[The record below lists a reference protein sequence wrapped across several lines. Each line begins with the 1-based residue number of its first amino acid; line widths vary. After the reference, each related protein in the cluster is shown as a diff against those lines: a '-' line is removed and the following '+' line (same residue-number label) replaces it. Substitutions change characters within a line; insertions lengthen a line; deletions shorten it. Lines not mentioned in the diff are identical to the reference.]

1 MISTPRLLLR
11 AWKDSDREPFASLNA
26 DPEVMEFFPALL
38 SRSESDG
45 LVDRINTHL
54 NEHGFTFFAAE
65 LKEDGTFIGFIGMAR
80 PTFKAH
86 FTPCVEIGWRLARP
100 YWNLGLATEGA
111 KAILRY
117 GFEQLKL
124 AEIVSFAVAAN
135 LRSRRVMER
144 IGMTYDPAD
153 DFDHP
158 NLPAGHPLSMHV
170 LYREAAR

>member
-11 AWKDSDREPFASLNA
+11 AWKDSDREPFARLNC
-26 DPEVMEFFPALL
+26 DPKVMKFFQAPL
-38 SRSESDG
+38 SPSESDG
-45 LVDRINTHL
+45 LVDRINAHL

-65 LKEDGTFIGFIGMAR
+65 LKDDGAFIGFIGIAR

-111 KAILRY
+111 QAVLRY

-124 AEIVSFAVAAN
+124 AEIVSFTVAAN
-135 LRSRRVMER
+135 LRSRRVMEK
-144 IGMTYDPAD
+144 IGMTYDPAEY
-153 DFDHP
+153 FDHP
-158 NLPAGHPLSMHV
+158 NLPAGHPLSRHV
-170 LYREAAR
+170 LYRIAAR